1 MSVSSRRWAAF
12 AGGCLVGIGLG
23 ALTSAVNSAANW
35 YANYPD
41 ITNGTAAPTS
51 AMWIACLI
59 IGAGLGT
66 ALAAIQYIPQIITTW
81 RLQETGSLDCAN
93 NGSSRFELISEPLCV
108 PSTA

>member
-35 YANYPD
+35 YANYPN
-41 ITNGTAAPTS
+41 ITDGTAASTS

-66 ALAAIQYIPQIITTW
+66 ALAAMIREERRPGLNRSEQPG
-81 RLQETGSLDCAN
+81 EATGVGQDAS
-93 NGSSRFELISEPLCV
+93 GSWPRSAGPAHRP
-108 PSTA
+108 